1 MRSPDPRHA
10 ALRLEQALDRVQEGL
25 QRGILSDLSERAA
38 EIAALMPGIAGLDDL
53 TLAQRLHSKAAR
65 NQVCLA
71 AAARG
76 VRAAR
81 RRLTEVATAQT
92 GLSTYDGQGRRAALQ
107 PDTGHL
113 AQRL

>member
-1 MRSPDPRHA
+1 MQSPDPRHV

-25 QRGILSDLSERAA
+25 QRGVLSGLAAGVA
-38 EIAALMPGIAGLDDL
+38 EIASLMPGIAGLDDL
-53 TLAQRLHSKAAR
+53 TLARRLHTKAAR
-65 NQVCLA
+65 NQACLA